1 MPLMPLLNLSF
12 ILNLHCPSDFFYCFS
27 PLHKYTPFGFILH
40 WQRLLLTSSSI
51 SSQLARWDRPA
62 LFTKI
67 SSPPNCWSTL
77 SKLLLWYLIWV
88 TSSGRVRMFCGW
100 APAWMHRFLTRSRP
114 TALRAD
120 RTSLAPCLDSCTAR
134 ASPIPLDAP
143 EKNWVFERR
152 KFL

>member
-1 MPLMPLLNLSF
+1 
-12 ILNLHCPSDFFYCFS
+12 
-27 PLHKYTPFGFILH
+27 
-40 WQRLLLTSSSI
+40 
-51 SSQLARWDRPA
+51 
-62 LFTKI
+62 
-67 SSPPNCWSTL
+67 
-77 SKLLLWYLIWV
+77 
-88 TSSGRVRMFCGW
+88 MFCGW

-152 KFL
+152 KFLWKKKYEKSVPPNHAVYISQTPSEKITDH